1 VLAGA
6 DATRITINRQPILH
20 WAAQNNHG
28 EVVKKL
34 VLAGADATRIT
45 INRQPILH
53 WAAIKGHVEVVQALI
68 RKGADVNARDQ
79 NGWAPLHL
87 AAQNNHGEVVKK
99 LVLAGADAAGVK
111 IAGQPILH
119 WAAQKGYV
127 AVVQALIQK
136 GADINAVNEQGDTP
150 LHRAAENRDAA
161 VVKALLKA
169 DQQGK
174 LFQGAVLIERS
185 AVVVGAL
192 LSSCLF
198 AESINP
204 KGWMIDTLVQALQSQ
219 VGTGLCAGVLLAGCM
234 AACRQLFYL
243 RTRADYAQ
251 ATCGQQAVIVGGK
264 LLMTGAAATLF
275 TAAAFSQTGLIA
287 LCNNPVTA
295 GMVLGAVCLI
305 GVAGY
310 LSDRTYAKAT
320 EPESKSSELN

>member
-6 DATRITINRQPILH
+6 DATGITIN
-20 WAAQNNHG
+20 
-28 EVVKKL
+28 E
-34 VLAGADATRIT
+34 
-45 INRQPILH
+45 
-53 WAAIKGHVEVVQALI
+53 
-68 RKGADVNARDQ
+68 
-79 NGWAPLHL
+79 
-87 AAQNNHGEVVKK
+87 
-99 LVLAGADAAGVK
+99 
-111 IAGQPILH
+111 QPILH
-119 WAAQKGYV
+119 WAAQKGHVEVVKQLVLAGADATGITINEQPILHWAAQKGHV
-127 AVVQALIQK
+127 AVVNALLGKAGIEVNARDNDGKSPLHCAAEKGEVKVVEKLLEHKDIDVNAENGDGETPLHLAAIYGQLAVVNALIQK
-136 GADINAVNEQGDTP
+136 DANLNAANKQGKTP
-150 LHRAAENRDAA
+150 LHWAAQNGHVA
-161 VVKALLKA
+161 VVKALLKG

-174 LFQGAVLIERS
+174 LFQGAILIERS

-198 AESINP
+198 AESTNP
-204 KGWMIDTLVQALQSQ
+204 KGWIDTLVQALQSQ

-310 LSDRTYAKAT
+310 LSDRTYT
-320 EPESKSSELN
+320 TVISGG